1 MDNSEESGDY
11 FVSMTDM
18 MVGVLFVFIIIVS
31 YFVLELQKSLDKV
44 AKKEEVVLLSTHE
57 KVVKDFEL
65 EVITLEKTEKEQAVV
80 IDEQVVEIQKK
91 IVVIDQQVV
100 EIEKK
105 AAVIDEKIFVIKK
118 KTVVIDEQQIAINM
132 KEIVITKL
140 EEEIEK
146 LRRNSWQIYAAA
158 ANNKRSEIIQ
168 AISAVLVKEGIEFK
182 ADPKVGVI
190 RLEGDG
196 LFNTGSSNLK
206 ARKGA
211 VNRISILAKALY
223 ENLECYSLH
232 KENENLKLPKGF
244 NSCNP
249 EHVFIEAV
257 YVEGHSDSDG
267 FTGKLRDGSRN
278 NLELSARRAT
288 NTYAQMTVAQH
299 LLPAIVNPLG
309 QQALSTAAYGAQRP
323 VVDNSNNLN
332 KSLNRRIDLRFVMY
346 LPESDEA
353 RRKLQREVG
362 KLL

>member
-1 MDNSEESGDY
+1 MENSEESGDY

-44 AKKEEVVLLSTHE
+44 AKKEEVVLLSKHE
-57 KVVKDFEL
+57 KIVNDFEVEVISL
-65 EVITLEKTEKEQAVV
+65 EVIKKEKAIAITEKEVV
-80 IDEQVVEIQKK
+80 IDEQVVIINDKE
-91 IVVIDQQVV
+91 
-100 EIEKK
+100 
-105 AAVIDEKIFVIKK
+105 
-118 KTVVIDEQQIAINM
+118 TVIDEQVVIIND
-132 KEIVITKL
+132 KETVIDEQKISINNKKIEIKQL
-140 EEEIEK
+140 KEEIAK

-168 AISAVLVKEGIEFK
+168 AISAVLLKEGIKFK

-196 LFNTGSSNLK
+196 LFNTGSSDLRTK
-206 ARKGA
+206 KGA

-232 KENENLKLPKGF
+232 KKNQVLKLPEGF
-244 NSCNP
+244 STCNP

-257 YVEGHSDSDG
+257 YVEGHSDSDLL
-267 FTGKLRDGSRN
+267 TGKLRDGSRN

-309 QQALSTAAYGAQRP
+309 QQALSTAAYGSQRP
-323 VVDNSNNLN
+323 VVANTNKLN

-353 RRKLQREVG
+353 RLKLQREVG

>member
-65 EVITLEKTEKEQAVV
+65 EVITLEEIEKEQAVV
-80 IDEQVVEIQKK
+80 IDEQV
-91 IVVIDQQVV
+91 
-100 EIEKK
+100 IE
-105 AAVIDEKIFVIKK
+105 IDEN
-118 KTVVIDEQQIAINM
+118 TVVIDEQAVVIEEKTVVIDQQQISIN
-132 KEIVITKL
+132 KKKVVITQL
-140 EEEIEK
+140 EEEIAK

-168 AISAVLVKEGIEFK
+168 AISAVLAKEGIKFK
-182 ADPKVGVI
+182 ADPKIGVI

-206 ARKGA
+206 AKKGA
-211 VNRISILAKALY
+211 VNSIHILAKALY
-223 ENLECYSLH
+223 KNLECYGLH
-232 KENENLKLPKGF
+232 KENESLQLPKDF

-288 NTYAQMTVAQH
+288 NTYAQMTLAQH

-323 VVDNSNNLN
+323 VVENINDLN

-346 LPESDEA
+346 LPESEDA
-353 RRKLQREVG
+353 RLKLQREVE